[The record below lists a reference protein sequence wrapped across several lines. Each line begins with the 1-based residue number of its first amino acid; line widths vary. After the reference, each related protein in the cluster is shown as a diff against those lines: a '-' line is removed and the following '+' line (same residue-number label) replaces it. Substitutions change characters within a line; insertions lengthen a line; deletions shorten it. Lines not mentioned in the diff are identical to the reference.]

1 MIWTGPEKFFLMSVM
16 TSTCYN
22 LTWLTQRAL
31 AVLRITM
38 SLALFCKVDSYQ
50 AHAYDC
56 FAKLMREWST
66 VDMKAID
73 DGTWS
78 LVLSAELPLVFVAR
92 YGINGHPENG

>member
-1 MIWTGPEKFFLMSVM
+1 MLQPDLVDTEGPGSAANHNEP
-16 TSTCYN
+16 CP
-22 LTWLTQRAL
+22 
-31 AVLRITM
+31 
-38 SLALFCKVDSYQ
+38 FCKVDSYQ